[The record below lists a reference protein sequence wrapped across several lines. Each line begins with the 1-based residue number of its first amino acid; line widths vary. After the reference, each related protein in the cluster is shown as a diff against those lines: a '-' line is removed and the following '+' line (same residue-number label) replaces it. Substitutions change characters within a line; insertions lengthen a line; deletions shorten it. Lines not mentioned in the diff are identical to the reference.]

1 VSYDSLHGARGQI
14 TGRYVGRKLQRLPR
28 GNVVKTFNLCE
39 KSEDRMSFLK
49 VARLCVP
56 AMALLVGCTTR
67 QTTPSV
73 NGSGVE
79 FVAAFRQAHE
89 QRDLE
94 AMLRLFCG
102 DRVTPEVRNF
112 TEDNLKTGFDEKIAD
127 IRVTAEHPKGRT
139 DVFVR
144 TGITYRF
151 NSPVVAEL
159 IIEHPPQSKGSSS
172 TSEWPLALKEGHYCI
187 AQFAPAEG
195 SAAQQP
201 VASSSSPD
209 QATQPSPSGRIGEAA
224 HPTVVP
230 AKTALIVRFGED
242 IGLKTAKAGGSF
254 SATVAEPVVVDGV
267 TVISAGSPVQG
278 IVSKKGEYGPEVTLT
293 SLTVNNKS
301 HKISTGSWGFNQEI
315 VFPAGSQMK
324 FELVF
329 PLKLDQ

>member
-1 VSYDSLHGARGQI
+1 
-14 TGRYVGRKLQRLPR
+14 
-28 GNVVKTFNLCE
+28 
-39 KSEDRMSFLK
+39 MSFLK
-49 VARLCVP
+49 VARFFVP
-56 AMALLVGCTTR
+56 AMALLVGCTTK
-67 QTTPSV
+67 QATPSV

-79 FVAAFRQAHE
+79 FVAAFRQAHDH
-89 QRDLE
+89 RDLE
-94 AMLRLFCG
+94 AISKLYCG

-127 IRVTAEHPKGRT
+127 IRVTTEHPKGRT

-144 TGITYRF
+144 NGITYRF
-151 NSPVVAEL
+151 NLPVVAEL

-195 SAAQQP
+195 SAAQP
-201 VASSSSPD
+201 VASSGSPD
-209 QATQPSPSGRIGEAA
+209 QATQPSPSGGIGEVA

-254 SATVAEPVVVDGV
+254 SATVAEPVVVEGV

-278 IVSKKGEYGPEVTLT
+278 IVSQKGEYSPEVTLT

-301 HKISTGSWGFNQEI
+301 HKISTGSWGINKEV

-324 FELVF
+324 FELVL
-329 PLKLDQ
+329 PLNLNK